1 MATTMQT
8 EVKVTTDA
16 IDVSQLESVELPD
29 GWHDITGC
37 ELVQFALGEAH
48 SPITPTKV
56 SGAALSER
64 VRPDGPHADQQDP
77 ELQRGA
83 AERALTKRSE

>member
-1 MATTMQT
+1 MVHARRLSQSRKESPNGNQMQT

-37 ELVQFALGEAH
+37 ELVQFALGESA
-48 SPITPTKV
+48 
-56 SGAALSER
+56 
-64 VRPDGPHADQQDP
+64 
-77 ELQRGA
+77 
-83 AERALTKRSE
+83 